1 MKFYPTEIANKT
13 FDRKM
18 MGFDP
23 EQVVNF
29 LMQMAAQT
37 EHLANQIKALTDELK
52 EKELQLHEFR
62 DRDNVLRSAITQA
75 TKMTDQM
82 KAEAEHEVKIII
94 SDAQQ
99 KAETITRDAKD
110 SLRKIYQE
118 ISDLKK
124 SRMQFE
130 ANLNAMAQ
138 AHLSLLEQAESYM
151 PKMRMQTIDLE

>member
-1 MKFYPTEIANKT
+1 MKFYPTEIMNKT

-37 EHLANQIKALTDELK
+37 EHLANQIKALTEELK

-130 ANLNAMAQ
+130 ANLKAMAQ

>member
-1 MKFYPTEIANKT
+1 MKFYPAEIANKT

-29 LMQMAAQT
+29 LTVIAAQT
-37 EHLANQIKALTDELK
+37 ENLIQQIKIQTEELK

-62 DRDNVLRSAITQA
+62 DRENVLRSAITQ
-75 TKMTDQM
+75 TTQVTD
-82 KAEAEHEVKIII
+82 KLKEEAQHECKLIIN
-94 SDAQQ
+94 DAQQ
-99 KAETITRDAKD
+99 KAEIITRDAKD

-130 ANLNAMAQ
+130 ANLKAMAQ
-138 AHLSLLEQAESYM
+138 AHLSLLEQAEAYM
-151 PKMRMQTIDLE
+151 PKLRMQHMDLE

>member
-1 MKFYPTEIANKT
+1 MKFYPAEIANKT

-29 LMQMAAQT
+29 LTVIAAQT
-37 EHLANQIKALTDELK
+37 ENLAQQIQTLTEELK

-82 KAEAEHEVKIII
+82 KTEAEHEVKLIIA
-94 SDAQQ
+94 DAQQ

-130 ANLNAMAQ
+130 ANLKAMAQ
-138 AHLSLLEQAESYM
+138 AHLSLLEQAEAYM
-151 PKMRMQTIDLE
+151 PKMRMQHMDLE

>member
-1 MKFYPTEIANKT
+1 MKFYPAEIANKT

-29 LMQMAAQT
+29 LTVIAAQT
-37 EHLANQIKALTDELK
+37 ENLAQQIQTLTEELK

-82 KAEAEHEVKIII
+82 KTEAEHEVKIII

-130 ANLNAMAQ
+130 ANLKAMAQ
-138 AHLSLLEQAESYM
+138 AHLSLLEQAEAYM
-151 PKMRMQTIDLE
+151 PKMRMQHMDLE

>member
-29 LMQMAAQT
+29 LTVIAAQT
-37 EHLANQIKALTDELK
+37 ESLAQQIQALTEELK

-75 TKMTDQM
+75 TKMTEQM
-82 KAEAEHEVKIII
+82 KTETEHEVKIII

-130 ANLNAMAQ
+130 ANLKAMAQ
-138 AHLSLLEQAESYM
+138 AHLSLLEQAEAYM
-151 PKMRMQTIDLE
+151 PKMRMQHMDLE

>member
-29 LMQMAAQT
+29 LTVIAAQT
-37 EHLANQIKALTDELK
+37 ENLAQQIQTLTEELK

-130 ANLNAMAQ
+130 ANLKAMAQ
-138 AHLSLLEQAESYM
+138 AHLSLIEQAEAYM
-151 PKMRMQTIDLE
+151 PKMRMQHMDLE